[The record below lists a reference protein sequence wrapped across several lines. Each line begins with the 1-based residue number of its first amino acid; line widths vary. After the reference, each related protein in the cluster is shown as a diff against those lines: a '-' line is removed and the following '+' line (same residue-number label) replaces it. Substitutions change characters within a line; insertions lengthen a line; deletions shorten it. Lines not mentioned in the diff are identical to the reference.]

1 MLHLVFPG
9 RLECPV
15 PEEKAAQAFTAMF
28 TFEANSWHALVIAT
42 GTKGGVKMADCFGRP
57 FV

>member
-42 GTKGGVKMADCFGRP
+42 GTKGGVKMADCFC
-57 FV
+57 